1 MLDEKCYACVHVVK
15 AERPVLYV
23 CREDGDLI
31 MTCGGDD
38 HGQTVED
45 WKVIH
50 SGHLFSLDKSLDGL
64 PGLGDNRQAERS
76 DVGASWIT
84 APLED

>member
-1 MLDEKCYACVHVVK
+1 MLDEKCYACVHVLRG
-15 AERPVLYV
+15 ERPVLYV

-38 HGQTVED
+38 HGQTVAD

-50 SGHLFSLDKSLDGL
+50 SGHLVTRDENLDGV
-64 PGLGDNRQAERS
+64 PELGPNEQAERPR
-76 DVGASWIT
+76 VGASWVT